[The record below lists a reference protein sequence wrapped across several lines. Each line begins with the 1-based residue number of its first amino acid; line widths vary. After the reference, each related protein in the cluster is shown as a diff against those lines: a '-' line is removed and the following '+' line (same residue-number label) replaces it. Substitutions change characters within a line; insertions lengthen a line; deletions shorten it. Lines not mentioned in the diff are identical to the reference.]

1 MWYLANYLEKNY
13 AVSINGQESA
23 WLIYLIVAIASAL
36 VMLGFASLFAGL
48 ASFVERRIAGRIMA
62 RVGPNRVGPQGL
74 FQFVADGLK
83 LIMKEDLIPNGAD
96 RFLFKIAPYFVFAGM
111 LGTFVVLPFGANI
124 VAANMDVGIF
134 YIISITALVVVG
146 IILGG
151 WASNSK
157 WSMFGGLRS
166 AAQIVSYEIPLAL
179 SILVVVLLS
188 GSLSTQGII
197 SAQGGLPWDWFIF
210 HSPFAFIAFFIYF
223 VSALAEGNRT
233 PFDLPE
239 AESELVAGYCT
250 EYSGFRFVVFFF
262 AEWANLW
269 IMSAIAVICF
279 LGGWRVPFI
288 SVEESTSS
296 WGIILLGLAI
306 FMVKTLALVVV
317 VIQLRWTLPR
327 LRLDQMMN
335 LCWKYLVPGSF
346 VCILGTMTWMVLID
360 WNSMIGLVLRVVV
373 FAGAFMLLAY
383 YIYRIRFNYMIDRD
397 NYKKMTGKDMW
408 YPPYRL
414 P

>member
-1 MWYLANYLEKNY
+1 M
-13 AVSINGQESA
+13 
-23 WLIYLIVAIASAL
+23 
-36 VMLGFASLFAGL
+36 
-48 ASFVERRIAGRIMA
+48 
-62 RVGPNRVGPQGL
+62 
-74 FQFVADGLK
+74 
-83 LIMKEDLIPNGAD
+83 
-96 RFLFKIAPYFVFAGM
+96 
-111 LGTFVVLPFGANI
+111 
-124 VAANMDVGIF
+124 
-134 YIISITALVVVG
+134 G

-279 LGGWRVPFI
+279 FD
-288 SVEESTSS
+288 
-296 WGIILLGLAI
+296 
-306 FMVKTLALVVV
+306 FC
-317 VIQLRWTLPR
+317 
-327 LRLDQMMN
+327 N
-335 LCWKYLVPGSF
+335 F
-346 VCILGTMTWMVLID
+346 
-360 WNSMIGLVLRVVV
+360 
-373 FAGAFMLLAY
+373 
-383 YIYRIRFNYMIDRD
+383 
-397 NYKKMTGKDMW
+397 
-408 YPPYRL
+408 
-414 P
+414 